1 MSEETTFIFRSKVE
15 PGSRFWEGLRLSA
28 AFVGMDHIPLIVFL
42 DDAVPGL
49 VHEALPLRQMWDY
62 LKTTSDLAGIHV
74 LDSDM
79 EERGMRLEDLD
90 PNLNIT
96 MMTLDELA
104 ERVADNKVVAIF

>member
-28 AFVGMDHIPLIVFL
+28 AFVGMDHIPLIVFM

-49 VHEALPLRQMWDY
+49 KHNAIPLRRLWDY

-74 LDSDM
+74 LDVDM
-79 EERGMRLEDLD
+79 EELCLKIADLD
-90 PNLNIT
+90 PELNVKMI
-96 MMTLDELA
+96 TLDELA
-104 ERVADNKVVAIF
+104 EKLAENRVVAIF

>member
-28 AFVGMDHIPLIVFL
+28 AFVGMDHIPLIVFM

-49 VHEALPLRQMWDY
+49 IHNALPLRQLWDY
-62 LKTTSDLAGIHV
+62 LKTTSDLAGLHV

-79 EERGMRLEDLD
+79 EERSMKVEDLD
-90 PNLNIT
+90 PNLNVKMI
-96 MMTLDELA
+96 TLDALA
-104 ERVADNKVVAIF
+104 ERLSESRVVAIF

>member
-28 AFVGMDHIPLIVFL
+28 AFVGMDHIPLIVFM
-42 DDAVPGL
+42 DEAVPGL
-49 VHEALPLRQMWDY
+49 IHNALPLSQLWDY

-79 EERGMRLEDLD
+79 EERAMKLEDLD
-90 PNLNIT
+90 KNLNVKMI
-96 MMTLDELA
+96 TLDELA
-104 ERVADNKVVAIF
+104 EKLAENRVVAIF

>member
-28 AFVGMDHIPLIVFL
+28 AFVGMDHIPLIVFM
-42 DDAVPGL
+42 DAAVPGL

-79 EERGMRLEDLD
+79 DERGMRLEDLD
-90 PNLNIT
+90 PNLNIK
-96 MMTLDELA
+96 MISLDELA
-104 ERVADNKVVAIF
+104 ERLAENKVVAIF

>member
-1 MSEETTFIFRSKVE
+1 MSEETTFIFRSKIE

-96 MMTLDELA
+96 MLTLDELA
-104 ERVADNKVVAIF
+104 ERIADNKVVAIF